1 MILMPFEKDTYCRC
15 FGGQIKERGVEVAN
29 ILIEETRSFNICCV
43 EVIRS
48 RMVVT
53 INIVPVLWNLAP
65 ASSSFGTKLPE
76 LLRIGGATSESATH
90 ANNGDGNTGRGH
102 IDWNYLEKDCLGIRE
117 GSSESCIGKERVGS
131 MPTVTL
137 SSGTEL
143 GYLMGP
149 R

>member
-15 FGGQIKERGVEVAN
+15 FGGQIEERGVEVAN
-29 ILIEETRSFNICCV
+29 VLVEETRSFEICCV

-65 ASSSFGTKLPE
+65 ARSSFGTKLPE

-102 IDWNYLEKDCLGIRE
+102 IDWNYLEK
-117 GSSESCIGKERVGS
+117 
-131 MPTVTL
+131 
-137 SSGTEL
+137 
-143 GYLMGP
+143 Y
-149 R
+149 